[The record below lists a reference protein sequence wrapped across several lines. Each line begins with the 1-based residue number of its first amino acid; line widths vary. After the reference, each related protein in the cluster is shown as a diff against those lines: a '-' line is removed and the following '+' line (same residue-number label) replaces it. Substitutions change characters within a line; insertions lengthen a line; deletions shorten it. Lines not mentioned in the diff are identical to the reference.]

1 MKFSIFLIITPNFL
15 IDILNMLSLVATPI
29 WNLEDITLRALRTL
43 READLIVCEDTRHSG
58 SLLKHF
64 EISKPLQ
71 SFHSHSTREQAAK
84 LIEWAVDKHIAYI
97 SDAGTPGI
105 SDPAYLLIQ
114 EAIAQDVKIEV
125 IPGAN
130 AAITALVGSGL
141 HMHDFRFLGFLPL
154 KKGRQTLMKELAE
167 KDYTV
172 IIYESP
178 HRIEKTLS
186 ELVKTF
192 GEEHPACVSRELT
205 KIYETYHRGTL
216 QELLEQAKKWVFRW
230 EIAVLF

>member
-1 MKFSIFLIITPNFL
+1 
-15 IDILNMLSLVATPI
+15 MLSLVATPI

-43 READLIVCEDTRHSG
+43 RESDLIVCEDTRHSWH
-58 SLLKHF
+58 LLKHF

-71 SFHSHSTREQAAK
+71 SFHSHSTREQAKK
-84 LIEWAVDKHIAYI
+84 LIERAQSEHVAYI

-114 EAIAQDVKIEV
+114 EAIEQEVKIEV
-125 IPGAN
+125 IPGAS
-130 AAITALVGSGL
+130 ALLAGLIGSGL

-154 KKGRQTLMKELAE
+154 KKGRQTILRELSE
-167 KDYTV
+167 KDYTA

-186 ELVKTF
+186 ELAAVF
-192 GEEHPACVSRELT
+192 WPEYSICLARELT
-205 KIYETYHRGTL
+205 KIHETYHRDTL
-216 QELLEQAKKWVFRW
+216 ENLQKEAKKGVFRG
-230 EIAVLF
+230 EIVIIF